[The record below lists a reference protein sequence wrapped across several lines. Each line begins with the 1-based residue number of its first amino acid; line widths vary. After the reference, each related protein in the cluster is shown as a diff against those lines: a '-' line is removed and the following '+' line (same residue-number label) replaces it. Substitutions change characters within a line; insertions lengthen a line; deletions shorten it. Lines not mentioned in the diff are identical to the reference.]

1 VDQVTFQMPL
11 LIVCTSILMRLRQ
24 RKIFAYARE
33 YLPRLGY
40 KARAHLM
47 NAMVPG
53 LQGGKMSAS
62 EANSKIDMLDTP
74 QDIGNKIQSA
84 KAAEGET
91 EGNGLL
97 AFAEA
102 VLFPIASLR
111 ASNGLSASFTS
122 SDAPE
127 GTLFSIVREEQ
138 HGGPLHY
145 SDYTALHDDY
155 ASRRLHPNDLKAG
168 ITNALTALLAPIR
181 KEYEDDP
188 SFQRVERLA
197 YPAPKK
203 EKEKKVRHCL
213 FYLFSFL
220 LQFLRALLIR
230 IST

>member
-1 VDQVTFQMPL
+1 
-11 LIVCTSILMRLRQ
+11 
-24 RKIFAYARE
+24 
-33 YLPRLGY
+33 
-40 KARAHLM
+40 M

-74 QDIGNKIQSA
+74 QDIAKKIKSA
-84 KAAEGET
+84 EAAEGVA

-111 ASNGLSASFTS
+111 ASNGLSASFSS

-127 GTLFSIVREEQ
+127 GTLFSIVREEK
-138 HGGPLHY
+138 HGGSLHY

-155 ASRRLHPNDLKAG
+155 ASRRLHPKDLKAG

-188 SFQRVERLA
+188 SFKTVERQA
-197 YPAPKK
+197 YPPPEEPPKK
-203 EKEKKVRHCL
+203 KKEKKVRHS
-213 FYLFSFL
+213 FFFL
-220 LQFLRALLIR
+220 LQFLRTWLIR
-230 IST
+230 GP